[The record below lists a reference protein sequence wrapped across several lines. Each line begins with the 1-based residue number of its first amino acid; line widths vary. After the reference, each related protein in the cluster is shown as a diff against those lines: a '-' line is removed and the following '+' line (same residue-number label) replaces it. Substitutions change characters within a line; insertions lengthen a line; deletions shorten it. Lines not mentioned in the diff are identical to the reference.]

1 MAVRAEHDRAV
12 LAGLLGRDP
21 VLHAYQL
28 GDLDDF
34 FWPYTSWFRRGDE
47 VVLLYHGVEL
57 PTLLAFAAP
66 ERVAAL
72 SGLLVEAA
80 PVLPARLWAHLSP
93 GLEATVSRW
102 YAVSDAAAHLRMA
115 WTDPP
120 RAAAVPAVGEPLGR
134 VDLAELRELYAVAYP
149 GNWFDPRML
158 DTGQY
163 VGVRERGRL
172 VAVAGVHVWSP
183 RWRVAALGNV
193 TTHPDVRG
201 RGLGAGVVAA
211 LCARLLA
218 SVDHVT
224 LNVRAD
230 NAAAVR
236 LYERLGFTA
245 VAGFTECALTRLTG
259 PAAGSAGAAG

>member
-72 SGLLVEAA
+72 SALLVEAA

-102 YAVSDAAAHLRMA
+102 YAVSDAAAHVRMA

-134 VDLAELRELYAVAYP
+134 ADLAELRELYAVAYP

-163 VGVRERGRL
+163 VGVRDRGRL

-211 LCARLLA
+211 LCARLRA